1 MPIIGFSISKIEGI
15 RDEQPPKYDEI
26 KINSTP
32 RIESIEE
39 VNIPNTAGKVLSM
52 KFEFE
57 TRYTP
62 NIGNMKIEGR
72 VLYSSPNHK
81 EILELWK
88 KENRLGEKEAREIFN
103 YLFRKCL
110 VKMVGFADELQLPIP
125 LPIPRIKPNQK

>member
-1 MPIIGFSISKIEGI
+1 MPIIGFSISKIEGM
-15 RDEQPPKYDEI
+15 RDEQPVKYDEL

-32 RIESIEE
+32 RIESVEE
-39 VNIPNTAGKVLSM
+39 VSIPNATSKALSM

-62 NIGNMKIEGR
+62 RIGGIKIGGR
-72 VLYSSPNHK
+72 LLYSSPNHE

-88 KENRLGEKEAREIFN
+88 KENRLGEKETREIFN

-110 VKMVGFADELQLPIP
+110 VKMVGLADELQLPIP